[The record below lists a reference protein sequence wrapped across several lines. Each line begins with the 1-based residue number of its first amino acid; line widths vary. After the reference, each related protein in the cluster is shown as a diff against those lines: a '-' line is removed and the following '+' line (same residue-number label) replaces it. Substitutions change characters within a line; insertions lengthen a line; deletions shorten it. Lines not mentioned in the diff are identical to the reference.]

1 MNRKSFQILIL
12 RQEKRNDSQAFE
24 LLEEMIKDLFIPV
37 PSKKKILSIWM
48 ELYQNLMKFRSP
60 DHLALFRL
68 EISNTG
74 FIEMISMNFSRNFHL
89 DVLEKKFFTL
99 KNSMDLKG
107 DFQKKLQNK
116 MESEGEKAGNFGIDF
131 CFRYSINRRFE
142 RIKQIENEDIVYLSF
157 SFNSYE

>member
-1 MNRKSFQILIL
+1 MNKKSFQILIL
-12 RQEKRNDSQAFE
+12 QQEKRNDTQAFE

-37 PSKKKILSIWM
+37 PAKKKILSIWM

-68 EISNTG
+68 EVSNTG
-74 FIEMISMNFSRNFHL
+74 FVNLISMNFSTNYHL
-89 DVLEKKFFTL
+89 DVLEKKFYTL
-99 KNSMDLKG
+99 KNSMDLKC

-116 MESEGEKAGNFGIDF
+116 IESEGEKAGDFGLDF
-131 CFRYSINRRFE
+131 CFRYSIFRRFE